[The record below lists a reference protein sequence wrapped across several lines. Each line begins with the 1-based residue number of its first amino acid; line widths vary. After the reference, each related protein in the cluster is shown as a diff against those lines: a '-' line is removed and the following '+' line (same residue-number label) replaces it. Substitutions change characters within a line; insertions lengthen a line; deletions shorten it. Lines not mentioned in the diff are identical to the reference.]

1 MVDVNGK
8 PHAVGID
15 VARVLEY
22 ANPSKAVIQH
32 CKGIT
37 KLGIPSEGGIQ
48 ETNVIP
54 EGDIYRLI
62 VKAADQSQ
70 NNVIKDKAEK
80 FGSWLFDEVL
90 PSIRQGGSYSIQE
103 ATDTLPQIEVDMI
116 ATKYTIDILKPS
128 EAGKINLIS
137 KVYQRHNIPTALLP
151 QYTEEKLTYS
161 ATDLLKKFGAHI
173 SAAAFNKRL
182 LQLGILEEK
191 ERPSTKGTKKFK
203 CLTDKGMM
211 FGKNL
216 ISPRNEK
223 ETQPHYFE
231 SAFNGLLNL
240 IAN

>member
-1 MVDVNGK
+1 LKSLEIFENPVFGKIRMVDVNGK

-137 KVYQRHNIPTALLP
+137 KV
-151 QYTEEKLTYS
+151 
-161 ATDLLKKFGAHI
+161 
-173 SAAAFNKRL
+173 
-182 LQLGILEEK
+182 
-191 ERPSTKGTKKFK
+191 
-203 CLTDKGMM
+203 
-211 FGKNL
+211 
-216 ISPRNEK
+216 
-223 ETQPHYFE
+223 
-231 SAFNGLLNL
+231 
-240 IAN
+240 